1 MERLYSVVE
10 AAKAL
15 GDVSVWS
22 VRAWLSQGKL
32 ERTKVGGRTMVSER
46 ALEEFVRNSTKMD
59 RGIRKYAGQKPAE
72 FEKLGLR

>member
-46 ALEEFVRNSTKMD
+46 ALEEFVRNSTKMG
-59 RGIRKYAGQKPAE
+59 RGFRKCVVREHAKDG
-72 FEKLGLR
+72 GGN

>member
-1 MERLYSVVE
+1 MERLFSVVE

-46 ALEEFVRNSTKMD
+46 ALEEFVRNSTRMG
-59 RGIRKYAGQKPAE
+59 RGIRKYVVQEHAKDG
-72 FEKLGLR
+72 GRD